1 MGIWDWLNGEE
12 NPTGSSSWG
21 GTEYVTPGQA
31 RPNSYG
37 LGIGQAQT
45 YSFGVGA
52 TTGASANK
60 EVSDSVLEAANE
72 YKWQHGK
79 AALTTLG
86 AKPYRFNAP
95 LHPSMRKSQSG
106 SPYDTTYGSGDL
118 RTDWGEEEGRKPW
131 RWRLGQLV
139 ADASSAAYKTGDYR
153 YGFRFLYNPTSIS
166 FSTPQ
171 TSKYSIA
178 ALANSDGLESRM
190 LPQGMIQIELLLN
203 RIADVTAPTDNYK
216 TGKGQNIPPE
226 ELALLQSK
234 GTMYDIDY
242 LYRTINGMWTLDET
256 TVPDTVKSGR
266 KETREKKGKKEAEVK
281 ASGVKK
287 KKKKEEVKVAPS
299 EAVQTGDIGILLPTS
314 SWLSIGRA
322 MRYYGWIQS
331 ISYTHEMFSED
342 MIPLITRLNMTF
354 ARVLVGSPEDFK
366 AIDNATAV
374 GRNALGDGFEPKTV
388 SAGGGGSA
396 SDSDGVVGGAG
407 YPDDQRKEINAF
419 YIWNSMLR
427 AGFSKATAA
436 GILGNLQQESGEN
449 FDPGIEHGG
458 GNDMRPN
465 SGFGIAQ
472 WTDPGR
478 QDGLRAFAK
487 KIGKSYKSLEAQVGF
502 LLQEIKNGA
511 GSVSKYKSFSDPVE
525 AAIYFHDEFENSAD
539 SDEKVRTVRGGNA
552 KRWYAKFKD
561 KQPVAASSA
570 NSGSS
575 VFVLGD
581 SLTVGSAPYIRKGY
595 KRGSLSVTIDAEN
608 SRPSSDLGPLNSD
621 AASSASLWIIALG
634 TNDFDAGDFKD
645 SVRRAMNKAG
655 SRSVRWL
662 NIYNASNPQQ
672 TSRINSALNDMARE
686 YSNLIV
692 IDFADRLN
700 KEEHV
705 DSSGYHLTA
714 AGYRARAKLYVV
726 TVVGST
732 SLGRIGG

>member
-37 LGIGQAQT
+37 PGIGQAQT

-139 ADASSAAYKTGDYR
+139 ADASSAAYKPGDYR

-203 RIADVTAPTDNYK
+203 RIADVTTPTDNYT

-242 LYRTINGMWTLDET
+242 LYRTINGLWSLDET
-256 TVPDTVKSGR
+256 TVPDTVKKGR
-266 KETREKKGKKEAEVK
+266 KEGEEDEDKKGKVK
-281 ASGVKK
+281 ASA
-287 KKKKEEVKVAPS
+287 KKEKKEKKKVAPS
-299 EAVQTGDIGILLPTS
+299 EAVQTGDIGMLLPTA

-322 MRYYGWIQS
+322 MRYYGWVQS

-342 MIPLITRLNMTF
+342 MIPLITRLQMSF
-354 ARVLVGSPEDFK
+354 ARVLIGSAEDFK
-366 AIDNATAV
+366 AIDNATAI
-374 GRNALGDGFEPKTV
+374 GRGAMGDNFEPKTA
-388 SAGGGGSA
+388 SASGGGTTS
-396 SDSDGVVGGAG
+396 SPDTVVGGAG
-407 YPDDQRKEINAF
+407 YPDDKGKESNEF
-419 YIWNSMLR
+419 YIWNSIVR
-427 AGFSKATAA
+427 AGYTKATAG
-436 GILGNLQQESGEN
+436 GILGNLEQESG
-449 FDPGIEHGG
+449 FDPTADQAGG
-458 GNDMRPN
+458 PGR
-465 SGFGIAQ
+465 GIAQ
-472 WTDPGR
+472 WSEGDRWETLKSWCKKKGR
-478 QDGLRAFAK
+478 NPESIEG
-487 KIGKSYKSLEAQVGF
+487 QVGYM
-502 LLQEIKNGA
+502 LYEM
-511 GSVSKYKSFSDPVE
+511 GSGTWGSPTKYKSFSDPVD
-525 AAIYFHDEFENSAD
+525 ACIYFHDLFERSAD
-539 SDEKVRTVRGGNA
+539 SPDFVRQTRGGDA
-552 KRWYAKFKD
+552 RKWYNKFKD
-561 KQPVAASSA
+561 KEPTPSASSNTA
-570 NSGSS
+570 VSS

-595 KRGSLSVTIDAEN
+595 KGSSLSVTINAET
-608 SRPSSDLGPLNSD
+608 SRPSSDLGPLDSE

-672 TSRINSALNDMARE
+672 TSRINGALNDMARE

>member
-1 MGIWDWLNGEE
+1 MALDWDNSEILDF
-12 NPTGSSSWG
+12 G
-21 GTEYVTPGQA
+21 GKTIDEIITPKTSDGFWSGA
-31 RPNSYG
+31 MEA
-37 LGIGQAQT
+37 LGPLAPQT
-45 YSFGVGA
+45 
-52 TTGASANK
+52 
-60 EVSDSVLEAANE
+60 SDAVLEAANE

-139 ADASSAAYKTGDYR
+139 ADASSAAYKLGDYR

-203 RIADVTAPTDNYK
+203 RIADVTTPTDNYQMSQ
-216 TGKGQNIPPE
+216 GQKIPPE

-299 EAVQTGDIGILLPTS
+299 EAVQTGDIGMLLPTS

-354 ARVLVGSPEDFK
+354 ARVLVGSAEDFK
-366 AIDNATAV
+366 AINNATAV
-374 GRNALGDGFEPKTV
+374 GRNARGDGFEPKTV

-407 YPDDQRKEINAF
+407 YPDDQGKESNAF

-449 FDPGIEHGG
+449 FDPTIDQEGG
-458 GNDMRPN
+458 SDMRRERVRHR
-465 SGFGIAQ
+465 SVDL
-472 WTDPGR
+472 DPGR
-478 QDGLRAFAK
+478 QDPLRAFAK
-487 KIGKSYKSLEAQVGF
+487 KIGKSYKTIEAQVGY
-502 LLQEIKNGA
+502 LLKEIKMERA
-511 GSVSKYKSFSDPVE
+511 
-525 AAIYFHDEFENSAD
+525 
-539 SDEKVRTVRGGNA
+539 R
-552 KRWYAKFKD
+552 
-561 KQPVAASSA
+561 SA
-570 NSGSS
+570 N
-575 VFVLGD
+575 
-581 SLTVGSAPYIRKGY
+581 T
-595 KRGSLSVTIDAEN
+595 
-608 SRPSSDLGPLNSD
+608 
-621 AASSASLWIIALG
+621 
-634 TNDFDAGDFKD
+634 
-645 SVRRAMNKAG
+645 
-655 SRSVRWL
+655 SRS
-662 NIYNASNPQQ
+662 
-672 TSRINSALNDMARE
+672 
-686 YSNLIV
+686 LI
-692 IDFADRLN
+692 L
-700 KEEHV
+700 
-705 DSSGYHLTA
+705 
-714 AGYRARAKLYVV
+714 
-726 TVVGST
+726 
-732 SLGRIGG
+732 